1 MDLLGSIMG
10 SMDKPPTASEREKK
24 MKKAL
29 QEKAEKRLEAEQ
41 KRRAKFRTEV
51 EEKVKELLSD
61 GDKKELPFP
70 KVPKVYRAILHDVAD
85 AAGLFSHSVGD
96 GDEKDVII
104 TKEPH
109 TSDVSIKKT
118 QSTTGIKDGGAS
130 SLPPTRTDET
140 TPTATPPSSDYRE
153 KYRHLI
159 GGLECA
165 EKTAVKM
172 EPNRT
177 FGYGQSYMHL
187 MRKLLFWNREM

>member
-1 MDLLGSIMG
+1 V
-10 SMDKPPTASEREKK
+10 
-24 MKKAL
+24 L
-29 QEKAEKRLEAEQ
+29 Q
-41 KRRAKFRTEV
+41 V

-140 TPTATPPSSDYRE
+140 TPTATHPSSDYRQ
-153 KYRHLI
+153 KYKHLI

-177 FGYGQSYMHL
+177 FGYVPSANKRDHRSIEETMNQLRTKKKPRLDPALHPSPSSSQSS
-187 MRKLLFWNREM
+187 KT

>member
-104 TKEPH
+104 TK
-109 TSDVSIKKT
+109 V
-118 QSTTGIKDGGAS
+118 
-130 SLPPTRTDET
+130 
-140 TPTATPPSSDYRE
+140 
-153 KYRHLI
+153 
-159 GGLECA
+159 
-165 EKTAVKM
+165 
-172 EPNRT
+172 
-177 FGYGQSYMHL
+177 
-187 MRKLLFWNREM
+187 